1 MESLS
6 GLDHR
11 NEKQPSRK
19 SRLKQTQYK
28 NVSKSDLNKG
38 SVTKHV
44 ANKNIKFNKLDAEQ
58 KLNPNERIKTKERK
72 NQHWST
78 KRKID
83 VRIIFLWT
91 TYKNGFH

>member
-44 ANKNIKFNKLDAEQ
+44 ANKNIKFNKLDADKNWIQ
-58 KLNPNERIKTKERK
+58 MKGLKRKRERI
-72 NQHWST
+72 ST
-78 KRKID
+78 GQPREK
-83 VRIIFLWT
+83 LM
-91 TYKNGFH
+91 